1 MGVISTLPL
10 RECSFAYK
18 RKAAGGFSLGPLQYG
33 STSRS
38 SELRRMRPS
47 IDQLAA
53 FVAVVE
59 LGSFSKAAQCL
70 AVSKSIVSRRIA
82 LLEQHLGVRLLSRS
96 THFVTLTPLGHTFN
110 GRARGIL
117 AEIDD
122 LSGFLKGA
130 VSEVS
135 GVVRIT
141 SPTTF
146 GMMYLNSAVRD
157 LMARYPRLD
166 IVLDLCDRPCD
177 PFTDGAD
184 FAIRI
189 GNLKDSTLV
198 SRYFKPVRQV
208 LVCSPDYAERHG
220 TPAVPRDLASHD
232 CLVYEDPFCP
242 APWRFQVNGEWE
254 SAKPCGRLRTNN
266 PSVALEGAQASLGI
280 AALPMF
286 VASSAIDRG
295 ALMPLL
301 PGFPLED
308 LGLQAVFPPNPM
320 LPAKVRA
327 VVEFLAAR
335 WKKPLPE
342 PTAVIEVASKNEP
355 RLVHHIA
362 GPPSS
367 DAPAW
372 MSRRAAGGS

>member
-10 RECSFAYK
+10 RECPFAYK
-18 RKAAGGFSLGPLQYG
+18 RKGAGGFSLGPVQYG
-33 STSRS
+33 SASRS
-38 SELRRMRPS
+38 LELRRMRLS
-47 IDQLAA
+47 VDQLAA

-82 LLEQHLGVRLLSRS
+82 LLEEHLGVRLLSRS

-110 GRARGIL
+110 GRARGIP
-117 AEIDD
+117 AE
-122 LSGFLKGA
+122 
-130 VSEVS
+130 
-135 GVVRIT
+135 
-141 SPTTF
+141 
-146 GMMYLNSAVRD
+146 
-157 LMARYPRLD
+157 

-208 LVCSPDYAERHG
+208 LVCSPDYAERYG
-220 TPAVPRDLASHD
+220 TQAVPRDLANHD

-254 SAKPCGRLRTNN
+254 SAKPFGRLRTNS

-295 ALMPLL
+295 ALMRLL
-301 PGFPLED
+301 PGFPLKE

-320 LPAKVRA
+320 LPEKVRA

-342 PTAVIEVASKNEP
+342 PTAVIAVAPKNEP
-355 RLVHHIA
+355 RLVHHIL
-362 GPPSS
+362 GPPPS